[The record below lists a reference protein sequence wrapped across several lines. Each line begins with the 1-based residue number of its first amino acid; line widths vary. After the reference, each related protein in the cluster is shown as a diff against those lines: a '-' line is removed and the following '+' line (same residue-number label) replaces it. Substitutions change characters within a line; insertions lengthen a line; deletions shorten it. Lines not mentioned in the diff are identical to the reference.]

1 MRFRPE
7 STTAFRI
14 RIAVRWSGRYRRC
27 MLLGKRLEAPDLIT
41 PTLYGVVTPP
51 DHADVIAWI
60 RAAITRVGSVTL
72 RSAHLS

>member
-1 MRFRPE
+1 
-7 STTAFRI
+7 
-14 RIAVRWSGRYRRC
+14 

-60 RAAITRVGSVTL
+60 RAAITHVGSVTL